1 MAAPENQLT
10 RYGAIAKMLRE
21 MAPNAKFFFVGASTL
36 PSFNDFS
43 AAFPVDKDGGTRIFT
58 TLAAAIADANVVASR
73 GDFLFVLP
81 GHTETMTSASSL
93 SLSKA
98 GLTIVGLGAGS
109 LRPTVSFTTATAA
122 DFNLDAANITIENF
136 IFDMT
141 GIDAVAAGIDVNA
154 AYATF
159 RKCLFINASAS
170 AQATI
175 VIDATASTD
184 ELVVED
190 CEFYGT
196 SDAGTTTAIDI
207 VGGNRHKIRR
217 CTFIGAY
224 SAGVGAIRH
233 ATTASL
239 GMVIEDN
246 HINNLTAS
254 STKAMVFAASATGVI
269 RRNSMQILSGTAPI
283 TGAAMSWV
291 GANYYA
297 ATIAT
302 AGTLI

>member
-1 MAAPENQLT
+1 MAGIESQLT
-10 RYGAIAKMLRE
+10 RYGAISKVLPL
-21 MAPNAKFFFVGASTL
+21 MAPNAKVFFVGASSL
-36 PSFNDFS
+36 PSFNDFV
-43 AAFPVDKDGGTRIFT
+43 ANFPVDRDGGTRVFT

-73 GDFLFVLP
+73 GDVLLLLP
-81 GHTETMTSASSL
+81 GHTETMVGASTL

-98 GLTIVGLGAGS
+98 GLTIIGLGSGA
-109 LRPTVSFTTATAA
+109 LRPTVSFTTSTAA
-122 DFNLDAANITIENF
+122 DFNIDAAGITIENV
-136 IFDMT
+136 IFDAT
-141 GIDAVAAGIDVNA
+141 GIDAVAAAIDVNA
-154 AYATF
+154 AQTTF
-159 RKCLFINASAS
+159 RKCVFINASAS

-175 VIDATASTD
+175 MIDATGATD
-184 ELVVED
+184 ELTIED

-217 CTFIGAY
+217 STFIGAY

-239 GMVIEDN
+239 GVVIEDN

-283 TGAAMSWV
+283 TGAAMSWA
-291 GANYYA
+291 GGNYYA